1 MIRKSLYLALLLFG
15 ILVGTQAQETSL
27 NTGADIMS
35 RYIWRGLQPGGSSPG
50 IQPSLEFTANN
61 FTAGTWGAF
70 SVSNNLTVQET
81 DLYLSYAIKEMF
93 SVTVTDYFLPDESLA
108 RNNYFEWKEDNTGH
122 LLEASASFTG
132 TDSIPFTFL
141 VAVNFWG
148 ADARNINN
156 KKQYST
162 YFELGYQGTCKEV
175 EYNIFIGGTP
185 TNPDS
190 EAGETGYYGT
200 EAGITNIGIAAIKYI
215 TITDKFTLPVST
227 SFIINPQSENVY
239 LVFGITL

>member
-1 MIRKSLYLALLLFG
+1 MIKKSLIFTLLLFG
-15 ILVGTQAQETSL
+15 LFAVTQAQETSL

-35 RYIWRGLQPGGSSPG
+35 RYVWRGLQPGGSSPS
-50 IQPSLEFTANN
+50 IQPSLEFTAGNL
-61 FTAGTWGAF
+61 TVGTWGAF
-70 SVSNNLTVQET
+70 SVSNNLTIQET
-81 DLYLSYAIKEMF
+81 DLYLSYSIKEMF
-93 SVTVTDYFLPDESLA
+93 SVTLTDYFLPDESLA
-108 RNNYFEWKEDNTGH
+108 RNNYFEWEEDNTGH
-122 LLEASASFTG
+122 LLEVSASFLG

-141 VAVNFWG
+141 VAVNVWG
-148 ADARNINN
+148 ADARHVNN

-162 YFELGYQGTCKEV
+162 YFELGYHGNCKDV

-190 EAGETGYYGT
+190 ETGETGYYGT
-200 EAGITNIGIAAIKYI
+200 EAGITNIGITAIKNI

-239 LVFGITL
+239 LVFGFTL

>member
-1 MIRKSLYLALLLFG
+1 MIRKSLFLTLLLFG
-15 ILVGTQAQETSL
+15 LFTITQAQETSL
-27 NTGADIMS
+27 NSGADFMS
-35 RYIWRGLQPGGSSPG
+35 RYVWRGLQLGGSSPS
-50 IQPSLEFTANN
+50 IQPSLEFTAGN
-61 FTAGTWGAF
+61 FTAGTWGAL

-81 DLYLSYAIKEMF
+81 DLYLSYSIKEMF

-108 RNNYFEWKEDNTGH
+108 RNNYLEWKEDNTGH
-122 LLEASASFTG
+122 LLEASASFLG
-132 TDSIPFTFL
+132 TDSIPITFL
-141 VAVNFWG
+141 AAVNFWG
-148 ADARNINN
+148 ADARHANN

-162 YFELGYQGTCKEV
+162 YFELGYHGTCKEV

-190 EAGETGYYGT
+190 EAGETGYYGP
-200 EAGITNIGIAAIKYI
+200 EAGITNIGITAIKNI
-215 TITDKFTLPVST
+215 AITDKFTLPVST

>member
-1 MIRKSLYLALLLFG
+1 MIKKSLYLTLLLLG
-15 ILVGTQAQETSL
+15 LLTGAQAQKASV
-27 NTGADIMS
+27 NAGADLMS
-35 RYIWRGLQPGGSSPG
+35 RYVWRGLQPGGSSPS
-50 IQPSLEFTANN
+50 IQPSLEFTVGN

-70 SVSNNLTVQET
+70 SMSNNITVQET

-93 SVTVTDYFLPDESLA
+93 SVTLTDYFLPDESLV
-108 RNNYFEWKEDNTGH
+108 RNNYFEFNEDNTGH
-122 LLEASASFTG
+122 LLEASASFLG
-132 TDSIPFTFL
+132 TDSIPFTFMA
-141 VAVNFWG
+141 AVNFWG
-148 ADARNINN
+148 ADARHINN

-162 YFELGYQGTCKEV
+162 YFELGYHGTCRDI

-200 EAGITNIGIAAIKYI
+200 EAGITNIGITAIKNI
-215 TITDKFTLPVST
+215 AITDKFTLPVST